1 MRCTGGAPLP
11 PYAAL
16 SRSLTRAHA
25 PNFFAPCIPKTK
37 PKQHNKRYASS
48 SLDPRCTSETIDKFY
63 EVLELFAYEV
73 HAEVHRASPHAVKYK
88 NIHTTR
94 LMTVLISALGKLG
107 AVTPTRFSR
116 GKITQ
121 NEASER
127 RGGSLRLLLLCPG
140 QCSYR

>member
-1 MRCTGGAPLP
+1 MYCGCTAPP
-11 PYAAL
+11 ICCAVPIADA
-16 SRSLTRAHA
+16 S
-25 PNFFAPCIPKTK
+25 PCSKFLCSFYPKTK
-37 PKQHNKRYASS
+37 QKQNNKRYASS

-107 AVTPTRFSR
+107 AVTPTRFFR
-116 GKITQ
+116 GKII
-121 NEASER
+121 
-127 RGGSLRLLLLCPG
+127 
-140 QCSYR
+140 